1 MPRQIRRGLNAGQAD
16 AYPTARFVDLR
27 INIGC
32 FTARLEP
39 LAASF
44 RESLPAPIPH
54 DSRLSCY
61 SNFTAPGAL

>member
-32 FTARLEP
+32 FTA
-39 LAASF
+39 
-44 RESLPAPIPH
+44 PA
-54 DSRLSCY
+54 R
-61 SNFTAPGAL
+61 APGGIFSGITPRAYPTR